1 LEVGHRDVIAHTI
14 APPFVAERLGVIMTP
29 SGDANEAWGVLNPAG
44 VRAADGDLRDDVAPD
59 ELASYCLHALTA
71 ASSLPSKAAVR
82 RLVNVI
88 LAGLRPQ
95 A

>member
-1 LEVGHRDVIAHTI
+1 MLRELITQAMQTGSV
-14 APPFVAERLGVIMTP
+14 
-29 SGDANEAWGVLNPAG
+29 
-44 VRAADGDLRDDVAPD
+44 RDDVAPD

-82 RLVNVI
+82 RLVAVTVG
-88 LAGLRPQ
+88 GLRPP